1 MRPCILV
8 FVLGVLG
15 ALGCGGL
22 PTGGDSRWTRI
33 AHDSL
38 YDIALDTTRLR
49 SVYYHVYI
57 VRYRTDHAIPHMYK
71 GEKFNRE
78 VVVSYLRCG
87 DLAFKVAAVDMSMR
101 GHGTVVQQRSEG
113 GDLAQQPWRHVEP
126 GTIEATAAR
135 RTCDFVSAHETE
147 IAERSRR

>member
-1 MRPCILV
+1 MRPRLLALL
-8 FVLGVLG
+8 LGS
-15 ALGCGGL
+15 LGCNGGL
-22 PTGGDSRWTRI
+22 TGGEARWSRI

-38 YDIALDTTRLR
+38 YDIALDTTAVT
-49 SVYYHVYI
+49 SPHYHVYL

-71 GEKFNRE
+71 NEEFNRE

-101 GHGTVVQQRSEG
+101 GHGSVVQQRSEG
-113 GDLAQQPWRHVEP
+113 TDLAQQPWRHVEP

-135 RTCDFVSAHETE
+135 RTCDFIQAHEVA
-147 IAERSRR
+147 IAERGRH